1 MTVTITHSARV
12 PVPITILLSGIS
24 KAADLAHTL
33 PHTRR
38 QYLTF
43 PVQGS
48 IWELPKIVLIIR
60 ILQSRVQNIWVPYSR
75 KPHYLNLQAFC
86 SILASHEPPGPPT

>member
-48 IWELPKIVLIIR
+48 SIWELPKIFPYNKDPTIEGT
-60 ILQSRVQNIWVPYSR
+60 ILGSP
-75 KPHYLNLQAFC
+75 
-86 SILASHEPPGPPT
+86 ILGNPTI